1 MLTSTED
8 FKGKIKEIK
17 PKFIKYLEDYNTELT
32 KESSRNTVFSDAI
45 YLANHPEL
53 QIDFFG
59 VLSGKIAME
68 QYKVKLIE
76 HIEIKKTSMLLMQY
90 LNPVQINILI
100 IWNVFVNF
108 FTKTTI
114 LQGSGFSLSL
124 TYLNTYPANR
134 ASAYVLEIAFHIF
147 ATGFGVV
154 HFFSFN
160 A

>member
-68 QYKVKLIE
+68 QYNVKLIE
-76 HIEIKKTSMLLMQY
+76 HIEKLNQKDLNASHAIPKSRANQY
-90 LNPVQINILI
+90 INNMERFCEFLYK
-100 IWNVFVNF
+100 NH
-108 FTKTTI
+108 
-114 LQGSGFSLSL
+114 
-124 TYLNTYPANR
+124 YLAR
-134 ASAYVLEIAFHIF
+134 
-147 ATGFGVV
+147 
-154 HFFSFN
+154 
-160 A
+160 